1 MIAQPRE
8 TRALRALLLPMTILA
23 WLAVMVVAAWL
34 LGHVAHA
41 LLILVL
47 ATLIAFAL
55 GPVVSFF
62 SRWMPRA
69 AAVALAYVIA
79 FGVVFGLLGVVA
91 FSAAA
96 ETMNLVNRL
105 PVYARQAQDLQPH
118 LLALLSRFGVT
129 QAQLSQAEAGVVA
142 NLQSIGTRAASDT
155 LLVVTSVLGALI
167 DAVLVL
173 ILSIYLMGSGPQLV
187 HWLREQAPTGQR
199 RRANL
204 IFSIFNQVVGG
215 YIRGTFTLATLVG
228 FLVGAGMGLLQVR
241 YALLLGILAFFME
254 FVPILGVF
262 VSGAVCVLV
271 ALFQG
276 WILALIVLG
285 YFVVVHVIE
294 GDLIGPRIMGRAV
307 GIHPAVALL
316 ALVAGQELFG
326 IWGALFGAPI
336 AGLIQALALTAYREV
351 REANAPQF
359 IQDAVDEKKPESEVE
374 ANAAA
379 QEISKGREESRS
391 A

>member
-1 MIAQPRE
+1 MIAPPRE
-8 TRALRALLLPMTILA
+8 SRALRALLLPMTILA
-23 WLAVMVVAAWL
+23 WLAVLVVAAWL
-34 LGHVAHA
+34 LSHVARA
-41 LLILVL
+41 ILILVL

-55 GPVVSFF
+55 GPVVGLLERF
-62 SRWMPRA
+62 MPRA
-69 AAVALAYVIA
+69 AAVALAYVLA
-79 FGVVFGLLGVVA
+79 FSLIFVLLGAVVA
-91 FSAAA
+91 SAAT
-96 ETMNLVNRL
+96 EITNLVNRL
-105 PVYARQAQDLQPH
+105 PVYAREAQALQPQV
-118 LLALLSRFGVT
+118 LRLVSRFGVT
-129 QAQLSQAEAGVVA
+129 QGQLDQAQTSILT
-142 NLQSIGTRAASDT
+142 NLQNIGTRVAQDT
-155 LLVVTSVLGALI
+155 FLVVTSLLGALI

-173 ILSIYLMGSGPQLV
+173 ILSIYLMSSGPRLV
-187 HWLREQAPTGQR
+187 HWLREQAPSGQR

-228 FLVGAGMGLLQVR
+228 VLVGAGMGVLGVR

-262 VSGAVCVLV
+262 ISGAVCVIV

-276 WILALIVLG
+276 WVLALIVLA

-336 AGLIQALALTAYREV
+336 AGLIQALALTAYREI

-359 IQDAVDEKKPESEVE
+359 IEDAVEEQKPKPEGE
-374 ANAAA
+374 AA
-379 QEISKGREESRS
+379 S

>member
-8 TRALRALLLPMTILA
+8 SRALRALLLPMTILA
-23 WLAVMVVAAWL
+23 WLAVLVVAAWL
-34 LGHVAHA
+34 LGHVARA

-47 ATLIAFAL
+47 ATLVAFAL
-55 GPVVSFF
+55 GPVVGLFERF
-62 SRWMPRA
+62 MPRA
-69 AAVALAYVIA
+69 AAVALAYVLA
-79 FGVVFGLLGVVA
+79 FGLIFVLLGAVVA
-91 FSAAA
+91 SAAT
-96 ETMNLVNRL
+96 EITNLVNRL
-105 PVYARQAQDLQPH
+105 PVYAREAQALQPQI
-118 LLALLSRFGVT
+118 LRLVSRFGVT
-129 QAQLSQAEAGVVA
+129 QDQLNQAQMSILN
-142 NLQSIGTRAASDT
+142 NLQSIGTRVAQDT
-155 LLVVTSVLGALI
+155 FLVVTSLLGALV

-173 ILSIYLMGSGPQLV
+173 ILSIYLMSSGPRLV
-187 HWLREQAPTGQR
+187 HWLREQAPTSQR

-204 IFSIFNQVVGG
+204 LFSIFNQVVGG

-228 FLVGAGMGLLQVR
+228 VLVGAGMGVLGIR

-262 VSGAVCVLV
+262 ISGAVCVIV

-276 WILALIVLG
+276 WVLALIVLA

-294 GDLIGPRIMGRAV
+294 GDLIGPRIMGRAI

-336 AGLIQALALTAYREV
+336 AGLIQALALTAYREI

-359 IQDAVDEKKPESEVE
+359 IEDAVEEQKPKVEGEAAIPEDRKES
-374 ANAAA
+374 A
-379 QEISKGREESRS
+379 
-391 A
+391 

>member
-1 MIAQPRE
+1 MIAAPRE
-8 TRALRALLLPMTILA
+8 SRALRALLLPMTILA
-23 WLAVMVVAAWL
+23 WLAVLVVAAWL

-47 ATLIAFAL
+47 ATLVAFAL
-55 GPVVSFF
+55 GPVVALLA
-62 SRWMPRA
+62 RVMPRA

-79 FGVVFGLLGVVA
+79 FGLILLLLGAVVA
-91 FSAAA
+91 SAAT
-96 ETMNLVNRL
+96 EITNLVNRL
-105 PVYARQAQDLQPH
+105 PVYAREAQALQPQI
-118 LLALLSRFGVT
+118 LGLVSRFGVT
-129 QAQLSQAEAGVVA
+129 QAQLDQAQASLVT
-142 NLQSIGTRAASDT
+142 NLQSIGTRAAQDT
-155 LLVVTSVLGALI
+155 FLVVTSVLGALI
-167 DAVLVL
+167 DTVLVL
-173 ILSIYLMGSGPQLV
+173 ILSIYLMSSGPRLV
-187 HWLREQAPTGQR
+187 HWLREQAPIGQQ

-215 YIRGTFTLATLVG
+215 YIRGTFTLASLVG
-228 FLVGAGMGLLQVR
+228 VLVGAGMGVLGVR

-262 VSGAVCVLV
+262 VSGAVCVIV

-276 WILALIVLG
+276 WILALIVLA

-351 REANAPQF
+351 REANAPQM
-359 IQDAVDEKKPESEVE
+359 IEDAVEEQKPKVE
-374 ANAAA
+374 GEPA
-379 QEISKGREESRS
+379 S